1 MSPPPLGEGA
11 PALGAADPAALALL
25 VEPPSGE
32 CQRVEVARN
41 PFVIGRLPE
50 CDLTLRDSRIS
61 RRHARIKREEGLHF
75 IEDLQSR
82 HGLAVNGERVL
93 RHRLAAGDRVTF
105 GVADSFVLTV
115 FEAIRPAA
123 PLLRKVATLAAAPR
137 RTGALGRLS
146 AILDVARTVEAS
158 EGVDEVFDAVVE
170 AALAITGAE
179 SAFLL
184 LRNDS
189 GALEVRVGRSK
200 SGDSRGLEDL
210 EVPPAKIA
218 QALDRRRD
226 LFTMR
231 GSAGPDSRDDTLTLE
246 GALDSALCVPILRM
260 RLGQDHETSLISAR
274 RDTLGALYLDTGGA
288 GLAEGL
294 QALLHA
300 LAIEVSTVLENAR
313 LLEQEREK
321 RRMEQELRTA
331 RDIQQALLP
340 ASLPSDGWLVAKGRC
355 DSSLQVGGDYFDLM
369 QVAPGQWGAVVVD
382 VSGKGVAAS
391 LLAAL
396 LQGAFFVGADPAVSL
411 SGTLGRINRYI
422 CERSAQTRFATVFAL
437 VLDAEGG
444 LRWCNAGHCPA
455 LLVRTDGEI
464 ERLPPNSRPVGLFA
478 DTEFPEDRQRLR
490 PGDKLVVYTDGVS
503 EARNPA
509 QEQFGERRLE
519 GAVAGLATLG
529 PEQFYEGLLG
539 CVLDFVGGAARH
551 DDLTLLV
558 LAYNGPPGSAAAAPS
573 PLDSEAAA
581 AHPADSA

>member
-1 MSPPPLGEGA
+1 MSPPPLGEDVPA
-11 PALGAADPAALALL
+11 PGAADPAALALL
-25 VEPPSGE
+25 VEPPSGK

-61 RRHARIKREEGLHF
+61 RRHARIKREERVYF

-115 FEAIRPAA
+115 VEAISPAV

-158 EGVDEVFDAVVE
+158 EGVDEVFEAVVE
-170 AALAITGAE
+170 AALTITGAE

-189 GALEVRVGRSK
+189 GNLEVRVARSK
-200 SGDSRGLEDL
+200 SGDSRGPEDL

-218 QALDRRRD
+218 QALARRRD
-226 LFTMR
+226 LFTMS
-231 GSAGPDSRDDTLTLE
+231 GSVALDSRDDTFE
-246 GALDSALCVPILRM
+246 GELDSALCVPILRM

-274 RDTLGALYLDTGGA
+274 RDTLGALYLDTENSGA

-321 RRMEQELRTA
+321 RRLEQELRTA

-355 DSSLQVGGDYFDLM
+355 DPSLQVGGDYFDLM

-478 DTEFPEDRQRLR
+478 DAEFPEDRQRLR

-509 QEQFGERRLE
+509 QEQFGERGLE
-519 GAVAGLATLG
+519 RAVAGLAALG

-558 LAYNGPPGSAAAAPS
+558 LAYNGPPGSAAAS
-573 PLDSEAAA
+573 SSLDSEAAA
-581 AHPADSA
+581 ASPLGAA